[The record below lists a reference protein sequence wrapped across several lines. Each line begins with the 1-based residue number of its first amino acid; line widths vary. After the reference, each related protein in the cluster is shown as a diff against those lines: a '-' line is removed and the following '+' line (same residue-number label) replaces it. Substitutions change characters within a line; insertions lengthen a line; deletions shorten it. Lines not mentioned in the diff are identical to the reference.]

1 MSAAAVIAIIVAM
14 AAGGFGV
21 WVLAVLPASR
31 REFAATREIER
42 LQAAFTEEQK
52 LRAIVAQERAA
63 FEANCGQ
70 IPNLETTITELR
82 LEVGKLARSEA
93 DAMATLRSEREAHV
107 ERVKQLERMGAE
119 IQQKFA
125 ALAGEVLGQNSERFL
140 ALVSERFEKHKNT
153 AEQALEERQKAIGAL
168 VQPLTDTLAKFETKV
183 GELELARVDAYR
195 GINEQVKMLTEGQT
209 NLRAETG
216 RLVQALRQPK
226 TRGRWGEYQLKNV
239 LEMTGMTEHVDF
251 IQEHTIQ
258 GDEGRLRPDVIVRLP
273 GGKAMVVDAKTP
285 LDAYLSAV
293 EATDEAVREQFIAS
307 HARQVKDHI
316 RILASK
322 EYWNALPLTP
332 DFVIMFVPGE
342 AFFAAAIENDPGLF
356 EHAIK
361 SKVLLSTPTTFI
373 ALIKAIAYGW
383 QQEKLSENAQA
394 VADNARDLFE
404 RVKSFGSHLASVGD
418 GLGKAV
424 QKYNAAVGSLESR
437 VLPAAR
443 KFELLGVTPSD
454 MEIELVSPIELDVRP
469 IQAQELRE
477 TPDSIKLPQRP

>member
-1 MSAAAVIAIIVAM
+1 MSVLAVVCIIAAM
-14 AAGGFGV
+14 LAGGVGV
-21 WVLAVLPASR
+21 WALAVLPASR
-31 REFAATREIER
+31 REAAATREIER
-42 LQAAFTEEQK
+42 LQAVLAEEQK
-52 LRAIVAQERAA
+52 LRATVAQERAA

-70 IPNLETTITELR
+70 IPKLETIITELR
-82 LEVGKLARSEA
+82 LEVGKLARSET
-93 DAMATLRSEREAHV
+93 DAMATLKSEREAHD

-125 ALAGEVLGQNSERFL
+125 ALAAEVLGQNSERFL

-316 RILASK
+316 RNLASK

-342 AFFAAAIENDPGLF
+342 AFFATAIENDPGLF

-361 SKVLLSTPTTFI
+361 NKVLLSTPTTFI

-383 QQEKLSENAQA
+383 QQEKLAENAQA

-404 RVKSFGSHLASVGD
+404 RIKSFGGHLASVGD

-424 QKYNAAVGSLESR
+424 QKYNAAIGSLESR

-443 KFELLGVTPSD
+443 KFQLLGVTPPD
-454 MEIELVSPIELDVRP
+454 TEIELASPIELDVRA
-469 IQAQELRE
+469 IQAPELRE
-477 TPDSIKLPQRP
+477 VPDSIKLPQQA